1 MNSEGLAPGSGGL
14 RAPPTS
20 VCPDT
25 SSYSLPHWLARRR
38 RSASQPPRVVGAYL
52 VVVAV
57 TFVPLLIAAVL
68 GPVPI
73 WNTGGAGPLAFLRD
87 WGLGYAL
94 LVSLPSLV
102 VLLVSDEHVL
112 RASLDEV
119 RRDGVIALSETEAAS
134 LRTTWRRYFRIWNL
148 VAQLAGIGLGI
159 ALGILTLRTY
169 LDPDVASWIAPN
181 HRLQLASFIY
191 LYCIILLY
199 TVIIIYV
206 GRCIVIS
213 FFLRGLVAAATPLRI
228 LPLHPDKCGGLR
240 PVGRMGL
247 RNQYTLTI
255 LGINIVLLLVVWTY
269 LMPGAT
275 SLRDVLIPGS
285 VVYLVL
291 GPVIFMA
298 PLLPFR
304 TGMQHAKRE
313 WTHDVARVVRVEI
326 DRLRG
331 QLAKNEIDK
340 PDEESIERLRKLGAA
355 IDELPIWPFDP
366 STLRKFATAYV
377 VPVALPL
384 LGQAALALLKSV
396 GI

>member
-1 MNSEGLAPGSGGL
+1 
-14 RAPPTS
+14 
-20 VCPDT
+20 
-25 SSYSLPHWLARRR
+25 
-38 RSASQPPRVVGAYL
+38 
-52 VVVAV
+52 VVVAL
-57 TFVPLLIAAVL
+57 TFVPLLVAAAL
-68 GPVPI
+68 GSVPL
-73 WNTGGAGPLAFLRD
+73 WNKGGAGPLTFLHD

-119 RRDGVIALSETEAAS
+119 QRDGVIAFSETTAAS
-134 LRTTWRRYFRIWNL
+134 LRATWRRYFRIWNL

-181 HRLQLASFIY
+181 HRLQLTSFIY

-213 FFLRGLVAAATPLRI
+213 FFLRGLVAATPLRI
-228 LPLHPDKCGGLR
+228 LPLHPDRCGGLR

-285 VVYLVL
+285 VVYLIL

-304 TGMQHAKRE
+304 AGMQYAKKE
-313 WTHDVARVVRVEI
+313 WTHEVARVVRFEI

-340 PDEESIERLRKLGAA
+340 SDEESIERLRKVGAA

-366 STLRKFATAYV
+366 GTLKRFATAYV

-384 LGQAALALLKSV
+384 LGQAALDLLKV
-396 GI
+396 AGI